1 MTDPATNSLR
11 RASWL
16 DAVGLASRSLS
27 EESRAELQRLDE
39 ALFEEWNLGENIF
52 LAWTRD
58 ADGLKFLSV
67 RHYRT
72 MEPFSAEEAPGHAFI
87 NALLEQPKFH
97 EPGDFAAL
105 LAKVGKAGRVLKPRL
120 GATLPAD
127 LVSRLVTRYSV
138 SLVHDRAVVLL
149 DIVGFSLHS
158 PMEQLA
164 MLNSLSYSV
173 NSAYRQLVSEHV
185 QINFARSSTGDGFY
199 IWNRARTVEANIALY
214 KLLMLLL
221 ADNALARKKARRFP
235 VPQLRAAF
243 HVGEH
248 YEFYQ
253 VEALNPTTF
262 SYIVGPVTIE
272 LARIV
277 EKALPGQ
284 ILLGDF
290 NIAMRDADGGRA
302 TTYSA
307 TDFIART
314 EELMAQLTGLA
325 VAHDRIAGIRCY
337 VTGPRLGEDRFGIRR
352 YQVRDK
358 HGLLRKVYNAK
369 MNIRFERNSPIYLGY
384 QDGDL
389 HREGV
394 LDASWAEA

>member
-1 MTDPATNSLR
+1 MTDSATNGLR

-16 DAVGLASRSLS
+16 DAIGLASRSLS
-27 EESRAELQRLDE
+27 DEARVGLQRLDE

-58 ADGLKFLSV
+58 DDGLSFLSV

-72 MEPFSAEEAPGHAFI
+72 MEPFAGEEAAGHAFI
-87 NALLEQPKFH
+87 NGLLEQPKFH

-105 LAKVGKAGRVLKPRL
+105 LEKVGKAGRVLRPGL
-120 GATLPAD
+120 GGSLPAD

-173 NSAYRQLVSEHV
+173 NSAYRQLVSENV

-221 ADNALARKKARRFP
+221 ADNALARKKAKRFP

-277 EKALPGQ
+277 DKALPGQ

-290 NIAMRDADGGRA
+290 NIAMRDAGGGQP
-302 TTYSA
+302 TTYS
-307 TDFIART
+307 TTGFIART
-314 EELMAQLTGLA
+314 DQLMAQLEGLE

-337 VTGPRLGEDRFGIRR
+337 VTGPRLGDNRFGMRR

-358 HGLLRKVYNAK
+358 HGLERQVYNAK
-369 MNIRFERNSPIYLGY
+369 INIRFERSSPIYLGY
-384 QDGDL
+384 QDSDL

-394 LDASWAEA
+394 LDASWTEA